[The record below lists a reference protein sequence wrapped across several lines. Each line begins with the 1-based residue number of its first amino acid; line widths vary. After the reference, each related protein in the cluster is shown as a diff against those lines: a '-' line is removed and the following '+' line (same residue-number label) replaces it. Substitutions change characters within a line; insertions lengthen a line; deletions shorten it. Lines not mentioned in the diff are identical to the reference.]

1 MGFVVTFTGIVI
13 KNSLIKRFSRARSL
27 DSIIRKTYS
36 IKIYFA
42 KTTSKTSKKRYTC
55 ACENGNCFHVYFRF
69 NKVTG
74 NFTKMDSIT
83 NVCYFFHYFR
93 NRSFQVHVQ
102 ITTSSI
108 ACLWSCLTR
117 VSLSS
122 CNKYQIKE
130 SKVELLIKPIT
141 RNVDW
146 QIKFEQNKWYIAN

>member
-1 MGFVVTFTGIVI
+1 MGFVVTFTGIII

-42 KTTSKTSKKRYTC
+42 KTRSKTPKKRYTC
-55 ACENGNCFHVYFRF
+55 ALENGNCFHVYFRF
-69 NKVTG
+69 NKVTS

-83 NVCYFFHYFR
+83 NVFYFFHYFR
-93 NRSFQVHVQ
+93 NSSSQVHVQ
-102 ITTSSI
+102 ITASSV

-117 VSLSS
+117 VSLKS

-130 SKVELLIKPIT
+130 PKVELLIKPIT
-141 RNVDW
+141 
-146 QIKFEQNKWYIAN
+146 